1 MLTVEAS
8 TMTSVADAYR
18 RKLGLK
24 HNFIE
29 QTVEMLTMREHSAQ
43 FLYQHLIV
51 VEITGH
57 INDASLCARHLHAYA
72 LEVYPDDIDDDDA
85 RAIEFITSTTL
96 SAVEK
101 LVKSIAG
108 KRQLTW
114 NAQARLRGIYNKHF
128 LSVCFKQ
135 HSKEEWLENEK
146 LRRILQEFVSKMN
159 DSFILVKMK
168 KMYEY
173 YLFEWCEVLLSLA
186 EQLETLLFDLSEDM
200 VHGITGLS
208 IQ

>member
-18 RKLGLK
+18 RKLGLI

-43 FLYQHLIV
+43 FLYQHLIG

-57 INDASLCARHLHAYA
+57 INDASLCARHLHTFH
-72 LEVYPDDIDDDDA
+72 PDDINDDDA
-85 RAIEFITSTTL
+85 QAVEFIASTTL

-114 NAQARLRGIYNKHF
+114 NAQSTFTWN
-128 LSVCFKQ
+128 
-135 HSKEEWLENEK
+135 
-146 LRRILQEFVSKMN
+146 LQQAF
-159 DSFILVKMK
+159 SFS
-168 KMYEY
+168 
-173 YLFEWCEVLLSLA
+173 LF
-186 EQLETLLFDLSEDM
+186 QT
-200 VHGITGLS
+200 T
-208 IQ
+208 